1 MLHFKWQQKPY
12 FCKSNKYRIITNY
25 PLYPLV
31 ITRTSEASMDDLK
44 YENQLQN
51 DIPDDLI
58 VFMPIILDIS

>member
-1 MLHFKWQQKPY
+1 
-12 FCKSNKYRIITNY
+12 
-25 PLYPLV
+25 
-31 ITRTSEASMDDLK
+31 MDDLK